1 MTSWLKGFAPK
12 GRLAIRTGSIA
23 IAAALVAGCASN
35 SSFDDGSS
43 SSASESPERAVIGR
57 IMGGLGAVDTRQEA
71 IEYKPRSP
79 LVVPPNRD
87 LRSPVEADPGAT
99 AANWPR
105 DPDVADRERRQRAAS
120 MQGLDPSR
128 NWTPEELKRYN
139 AAQGFQTREQ
149 EELQRQSLLDPD
161 FKDASKP
168 LKPDQ
173 LKGNPILTS
182 GPVDAKGQPIRKRG
196 LTDPP
201 GSYMTPSPNA
211 PVAIPESEKKAW
223 PLWPF

>member
-1 MTSWLKGFAPK
+1 MTSWLKGFGPMA
-12 GRLAIRTGSIA
+12 RIAALAVLAGGLAGCSTGST
-23 IAAALVAGCASN
+23 
-35 SSFDDGSS
+35 FDDGAASG
-43 SSASESPERAVIGR
+43 ASESPERAVIGR
-57 IMGGLGAVDTRQEA
+57 IMGGLGAIDTRQEA
-71 IEYKPRSP
+71 IDYKPRSP

-87 LRSPVEADPGAT
+87 LRTPAEGDASQA

-105 DPDVADRERRQRAAS
+105 DPDVAERERRQRAAGL
-120 MQGLDPSR
+120 QGPDPSR

-161 FKDASKP
+161 FKEAGKP

-173 LKGNPILTS
+173 LKGNPMLTS
-182 GPVDAKGQPIRKRG
+182 GPVDANGQPIRKRG